1 MGLGHFG
8 GSGRGHRSDRV
19 CVSAAA
25 ICMKP
30 LLLRLTLTLCLTGIP
45 WPAASSDTT
54 VVILRHGE
62 KPDRGLG
69 QLTCQGL
76 NRALA
81 LPRVLLT
88 RYGKPAAIHAPNPA
102 MLKEDMGIPYAYVR
116 PLATIEPLAIQTGM
130 PVNVSLGMR
139 EIEPLV
145 AMILAAPGGL
155 HMVAWEH
162 HLGVELAKLLLSKT
176 GGNPA
181 DVPRWDDDD
190 FDSLYVIRLAAGA
203 TFTREQQG
211 LNGMPL
217 TCPDSG

>member
-1 MGLGHFG
+1 M
-8 GSGRGHRSDRV
+8 
-19 CVSAAA
+19 SAAA
-25 ICMKP
+25 TCMKP
-30 LLLRLTLTLCLTGIP
+30 ILLRVTLALCLSGIP
-45 WPAASSDTT
+45 WAPASADTT

-81 LPRVLLT
+81 LPRVLLA

-102 MLKEDMGIPYAYVR
+102 MLKEDLGIPYAYVR
-116 PLATIEPLAIQTGM
+116 PLATIEPFAIQTGM
-130 PVNVSLGMR
+130 QVNVSRGMR
-139 EIEPLV
+139 EVEPLA

-162 HLGVELAKLLLSKT
+162 HLGVDLAKLLLSRT

-181 DVPRWDDDD
+181 DVPHWADDD
-190 FDSLYVIRLAAGA
+190 FDSLYVIRLASSAEGAAARA
-203 TFTREQQG
+203 TFTHEQQG

-217 TCPDSG
+217 TCPDPR

>member
-1 MGLGHFG
+1 
-8 GSGRGHRSDRV
+8 
-19 CVSAAA
+19 
-25 ICMKP
+25 MKP